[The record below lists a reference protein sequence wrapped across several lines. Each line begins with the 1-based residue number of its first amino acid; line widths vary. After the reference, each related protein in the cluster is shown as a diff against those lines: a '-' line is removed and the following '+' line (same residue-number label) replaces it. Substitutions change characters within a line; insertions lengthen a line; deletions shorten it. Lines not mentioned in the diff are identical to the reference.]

1 MFSVRII
8 SFFFNEIH
16 FKNIFWSLFE
26 YEMNLK
32 YINFVFVAWISKS
45 KWYCLIKIILSYQI
59 RMLFKYEMHLKNVRF
74 LFFIGDTAVF
84 ILSHWWNKDITLN
97 HPKSG
102 LLYSIE
108 PHSSCKSDH
117 FDLDNIYS
125 SYWSFPINTQKIS
138 FWSIEL
144 IT

>member
-1 MFSVRII
+1 MIL
-8 SFFFNEIH
+8 FN
-16 FKNIFWSLFE
+16 KNHPVLSDTNAIQIWDAFE
-26 YEMNLK
+26 KCE
-32 YINFVFVAWISKS
+32 VF
-45 KWYCLIKIILSYQI
+45 
-59 RMLFKYEMHLKNVRF
+59 
-74 LFFIGDTAVF
+74 FFIGDTAVF

-138 FWSIEL
+138 FNGTDNINCTVEGRNQFQ
-144 IT
+144 